1 MAYINERIVYND
13 DGNRV
18 GKKIVITGNPP
29 WEMFIY
35 KIASDGTRLQFWRAN
50 NDEDLIEWI
59 NSLIDDRELNDETLS
74 FIITEDGK
82 DRETVKE
89 YCDRMNITY

>member
-1 MAYINERIVYND
+1 MAYINESIVYND
-13 DGNRV
+13 DGKRI
-18 GKKIVITGNPP
+18 GKRILITGNPP
-29 WEMFIY
+29 WKMFVY
-35 KIASDGTRLQFWRAN
+35 KVMSDGTRLQFWRAN

-59 NSLIDDRELNDETLS
+59 NSLIDDRELNDDTLS

-89 YCDRMNITY
+89 YCDKMNIVY